1 MNNTVNY
8 ADWIDRTERAD
19 DDITA
24 QAVAA
29 MSATL
34 DRDDPSP
41 HKGDPL
47 PPLWHW
53 MYFTPKVR
61 RDGLGV
67 DGHEDRG
74 NFMPPVA
81 LPRRM
86 FAGATY
92 QFHTPLRI
100 GETVSR
106 KSEIFDIT
114 SKEGRSG
121 PLLFVKVRYIYSMGQ
136 DLALEEIQEFVF
148 REAAGQPN
156 TPAQAP
162 EPVKIDDGA
171 WRRTLIAD
179 PVTLFRYSAL
189 TFNGHRIH
197 YDHPYATGVEGYPDL
212 VVHGPLIASYL
223 VDLCRVNTNDRPF
236 SNFFFRARKPLFAN
250 MPFDVVGGLSDSGG
264 SFWLKALTPD
274 GAEAMEAG
282 GTFA

>member
-1 MNNTVNY
+1 MAKDIDY
-8 ADWIDRTERAD
+8 ADWIGRTERAD

-24 QAVAA
+24 QAVVA

-34 DRDDPSP
+34 DRDDPPP

-61 RDGLGV
+61 RDGLGA

-86 FAGATY
+86 FAGASY

-106 KSEIFDIT
+106 KAEIFDIS
-114 SKEGRSG
+114 SKHGRSG
-121 PLLFVKVRYIYSMGQ
+121 PLLFVKVRYIYSMGKET
-136 DLALEEIQEFVF
+136 ALEEIQEFVF
-148 REAAGQPN
+148 RQAAEKSDS
-156 TPAQAP
+156 PAPAP
-162 EPVKIDDGA
+162 KPIDVDDAA
-171 WRRTLIAD
+171 WRRSLIAD

-197 YDHPYATGVEGYPDL
+197 YDHPYATKVEGYPDL

-223 VDLCRVNTNDRPF
+223 VDLCRVNTNDRAF
-236 SNFFFRARKPLFAN
+236 SSFFFRARKPLFAN
-250 MPFDVVGGLSDSGG
+250 RPFDVVGGLTDNGSG
-264 SFWLKALTPD
+264 FWLKALSPD
-274 GAEAMEAG
+274 GEEAMEAG